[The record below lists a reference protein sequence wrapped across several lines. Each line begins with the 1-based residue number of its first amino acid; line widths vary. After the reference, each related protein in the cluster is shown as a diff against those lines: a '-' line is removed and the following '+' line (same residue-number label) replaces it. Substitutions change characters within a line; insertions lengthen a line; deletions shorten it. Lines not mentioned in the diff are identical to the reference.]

1 MGAKN
6 SKTKKNTKNPADRD
20 FKIVNIIDYI
30 STKFITQAGFKEL
43 TNLHEKKYCDRLV
56 IMTAKVIKHFLNDME
71 IKYMDQRTKKGAGGR
86 EIINKMAKKAVVY
99 LDKNDLD
106 RLDVSSGIRKKRMCI
121 GIAKFYVKIAH
132 LFAAIAMTINVRYT
146 YTDENGDQRTV
157 PLSQK
162 NNIPKNLKPKFSTTN
177 FCSQRI
183 KAIMTRQNNE
193 NGIVVR
199 VKNCNMNQKTSNI
212 IDGVKVPISS
222 NETKT
227 LFDEPGI
234 PELELLYYGD
244 YDYNNG
250 SYVGMTEED
259 QKVYNADLLKFYTAL
274 TGQKTLPSTVTKF
287 SDIKLVDFHNQEL
300 CKDKGS
306 PWRRSYKGKPSD
318 KLFKQYADH
327 IKEMITKSHSHEKTL
342 LDVIKNLFAYW
353 LDPKKQK
360 KVLTINPDL
369 NEKKL
374 QELVVKAREAI
385 IQLYIGCE
393 RDFQKGLQIFEAIV
407 KAKMLETSQRR
418 IKGFEKKADELR
430 DTEKKAPTQVTPKQE
445 STEPP
450 IAKTAPINTSI
461 NIQINE
467 QEVPVTTTTS
477 TTTTTGGFKKRRRR
491 QK

>member
-6 SKTKKNTKNPADRD
+6 STQKQNTKKPADRD
-20 FKIVNIIDYI
+20 LKMINIIDYI
-30 STKFITQAGFKEL
+30 STKFITKAGFKEL
-43 TNLHEKKYCDRLV
+43 TNLHKQEYCKRLV
-56 IMTAKVIKHFLNDME
+56 IMTSKVIKHFLNDME
-71 IKYMDQRTKKGAGGR
+71 IEYMDQRTKKGAGGR
-86 EIINKMAKKAVVY
+86 EQINKMAKKTVVY

-106 RLDVSSGIRKKRMCI
+106 RLDVSSSVRKKRMCI

-132 LFAAIAMTINVRYT
+132 LFAAIAMTINARYT
-146 YTDENGDQRTV
+146 YTDSTGIERTV
-157 PLSQK
+157 PLSDK
-162 NNIPKNLKPKFSTTN
+162 NNIPKNLKPAFSSSN

-199 VKNCNMNQKTSNI
+199 VKNCDMNKKTSDI
-212 IDGVKVPISS
+212 IDGVRVPISS

-250 SYVGMTEED
+250 SYVGMTDED
-259 QKVYNADLLKFYTAL
+259 KKVYNEDLLKFWTAL
-274 TGQKTLPSTVTKF
+274 TGEKKIPPTITKF

-300 CKDKGS
+300 CKNKDS

-327 IKEMITKSHSHEKTL
+327 IKEMTTKARSHEKTL
-342 LDVIKNLFAYW
+342 LDVIKNLFSYW
-353 LDPKKQK
+353 LDPKKK
-360 KVLTINPDL
+360 KKILTINPDL

-393 RDFQKGLQIFEAIV
+393 RDFQKGLQIFESIV
-407 KAKMLETSQRR
+407 KAKMFETAQRR
-418 IKGFEKKADELR
+418 IKGFEKKADEIV
-430 DTEKKAPTQVTPKQE
+430 DTEKKAPGQVSSKQAPIVVPE
-445 STEPP
+445 S
-450 IAKTAPINTSI
+450 INTSI
-461 NIQINE
+461 NIQIND
-467 QEVPVTTTTS
+467 QEVPVVEAATTPVS
-477 TTTTTGGFKKRRRR
+477 TATGGSRKRRSR
-491 QK
+491 KKK